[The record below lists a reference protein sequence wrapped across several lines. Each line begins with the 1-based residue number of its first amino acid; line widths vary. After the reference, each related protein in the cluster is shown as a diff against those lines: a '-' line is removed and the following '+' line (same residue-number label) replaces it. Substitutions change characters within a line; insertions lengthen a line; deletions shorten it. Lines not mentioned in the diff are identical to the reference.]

1 MHTLPSLHPTDADFA
16 AIRRQ
21 GGFYVD
27 KTGLFRDLLETYPSA
42 ISSPPLTCRH
52 QFLARPRRFGKTLLV
67 NTLEAWFQGLPPG
80 HRTNPAGDTAPL
92 DGLPAGWTSPPWL
105 WKGLDTQDRHGVHGW
120 HPVIRLDLSL
130 IDSPNPAGTRT
141 ALQAYLWQV
150 NALWGERTG
159 RWEVSDPLPPRMC
172 PRRRS
177 CGT

>member
-1 MHTLPSLHPTDADFA
+1 MPPLPALHPTDADFA
-16 AIRRQ
+16 AIRRR

-27 KTGLFRDLLETYPSA
+27 KTGLFRRLLATDPAPMSDPLLE
-42 ISSPPLTCRH
+42 CRH
-52 QFLARPRRFGKTLLV
+52 QFLVRPRRFGKTLLI

-80 HRTNPAGDTAPL
+80 HRSNPAGM
-92 DGLPAGWTSPPWL
+92 PAGWTAPPWL
-105 WKGLDTQDRHGVHGW
+105 WAGLDAEDWHGVHGW